1 MSKIVLIAYKS
12 DRNSDA
18 AAALQLK
25 GILEAQMTSTEI
37 LERFEIFDVVD
48 SVSDLS
54 LSV

>member
-12 DRNSDA
+12 DKDSDVAAVLNARSALFHMPSNS
-18 AAALQLK
+18 
-25 GILEAQMTSTEI
+25 I

-54 LSV
+54 LSE